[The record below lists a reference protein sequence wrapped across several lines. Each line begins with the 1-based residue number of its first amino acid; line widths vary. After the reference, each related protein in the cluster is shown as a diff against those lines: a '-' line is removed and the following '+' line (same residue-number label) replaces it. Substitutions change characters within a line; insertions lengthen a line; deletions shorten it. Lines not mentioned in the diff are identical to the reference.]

1 MCQLLSD
8 YQSDIRNLSN
18 SLQHPGVKLL
28 VLKVKPRCP
37 KPAFVLLSSS
47 IRLQIEVY
55 EIMTLQL
62 TSFIVIKH
70 CKNDFMVS
78 IDSFKCLQYNMF
90 VFVNYD
96 PIYSRIDNKS
106 GTL

>member
-8 YQSDIRNLSN
+8 YQSDFRNLSN

-28 VLKVKPRCP
+28 VLKVKPKGP
-37 KPAFVLLSSS
+37 KPAFVLLS
-47 IRLQIEVY
+47 RLQIEVY